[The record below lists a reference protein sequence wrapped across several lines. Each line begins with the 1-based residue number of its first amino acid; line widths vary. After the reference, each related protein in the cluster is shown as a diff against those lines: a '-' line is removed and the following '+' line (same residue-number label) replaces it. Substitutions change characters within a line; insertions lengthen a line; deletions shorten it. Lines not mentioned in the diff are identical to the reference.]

1 MHIED
6 LTREYSAKSDEEL
19 LRLAGESKELTETAQ
34 LALAGELAKRRIN
47 VAEHLESLHDEGA
60 APTVQQI
67 ERPET
72 LPPGDSLKV
81 SQFVAQVLEVYHNH
95 FWLSPGSDLRSPLSS
110 WTATESPKRSSAAT
124 S

>member
-81 SQFVAQVLEVYHNH
+81 STNLWRRF
-95 FWLSPGSDLRSPLSS
+95 LRSTTTIFGFS
-110 WTATESPKRSSAAT
+110 
-124 S
+124 